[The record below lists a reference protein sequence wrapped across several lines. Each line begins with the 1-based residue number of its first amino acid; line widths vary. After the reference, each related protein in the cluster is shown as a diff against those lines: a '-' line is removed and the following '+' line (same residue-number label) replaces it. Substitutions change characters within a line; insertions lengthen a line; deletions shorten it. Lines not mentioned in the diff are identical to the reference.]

1 MKIDF
6 NCITKAAWNWW
17 RDNHNY
23 KGRYLTIEEMKTMTE
38 TIRNEIATI
47 VSKPLQHSADIVL
60 LIRLA
65 LALAYLNKINMNRWV
80 VIDGFE
86 KMTNKSA
93 SNN

>member
-17 RDNHNY
+17 RDNHSCTD
-23 KGRYLTIEEMKTMTE
+23 RYLTIEEMKTMTE
-38 TIRNEIATI
+38 MIRNEIMTI
-47 VSKPLQHSADIVL
+47 VSKPLQYSTDMVL

-65 LALAYLNKINMNRWV
+65 LTLAYLNKINMNRWV

-86 KMTNKSA
+86 KMINKSA